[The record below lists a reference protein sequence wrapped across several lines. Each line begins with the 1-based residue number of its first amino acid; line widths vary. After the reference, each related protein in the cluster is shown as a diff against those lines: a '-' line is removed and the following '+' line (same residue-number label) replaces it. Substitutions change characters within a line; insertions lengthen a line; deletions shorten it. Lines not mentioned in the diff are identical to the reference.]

1 MVAIYARTSSDNER
15 KMSIDDQVQR
25 GIKYVEGLEGHP
37 PFKVFTDKGISGTR
51 DDRPEYNRMMDSIMA
66 DGVNHLWFFDHSR
79 AWRDDQEAAH
89 LYRFCKKSG
98 ITLSID
104 NEAIDF
110 DDDFAFL
117 RYVFEA
123 SAASNFAK
131 STSKK
136 QKISIQNR
144 FPRGG
149 VIGKSPFGFKTN
161 ADKKYSIN
169 EGEAI
174 LVRLIFKL
182 KIEGLSM
189 RKIAD
194 HLNDRNITPRTKKWN
209 YSAVDNVLRNV
220 KHYGRFIINEGT
232 KEEIDFTNDELA
244 IISKQTFL
252 KAKEALKQGRTYSG
266 NKSHH
271 ADALLKGVLK
281 CGICGSYHTRHKR
294 FSPKGDDW
302 SYYNCGRKNNDGKCE
317 EAKNIR
323 EDFIDSFVWRLFE
336 RDNVV
341 KRVVLDASQDKAI
354 RSEIKKAQD
363 EIALFQWNIEKIDK
377 QVFKLESAWFGD
389 EGIKKSHYDKLR
401 SEYRQHIERYEK
413 LIEEQERV
421 IENRTSLINN
431 SKDIE
436 KDINS
441 IMANAPLEMKKEY
454 IKRYIK
460 EIFVGYNKEAKCF
473 LLDMSFTHSNEIYAV
488 KFNYNYTDI
497 VELFPNEIKTDLISP
512 KMKHLLSLNKSII
525 IKDDGK
531 TTMTINKIEEI

>member
-15 KMSIDDQVQR
+15 KMSIEDQVQR
-25 GIKYVEGLEGHP
+25 GIKYAEGLEGHP
-37 PFKVFTDKGISGTR
+37 PFKVFIDRGITGKSVH
-51 DDRPEYNRMMDSIMA
+51 RPEFNRMMTMTKSDDIKY
-66 DGVNHLWFFDHSR
+66 LWFLDQTR
-79 AWRDDQEAAH
+79 AWRN
-89 LYRFCKKSG
+89 KK
-98 ITLSID
+98 
-104 NEAIDF
+104 EAILLWYDCEGRNIGIVLDDHLLDF
-110 DDDFAFL
+110 DSDTEFL
-117 RYVFEA
+117 RFVMTSIEGENYI
-123 SAASNFAK
+123 K
-131 STSKK
+131 QTSKK
-136 QKISIQNR
+136 AKISIQNR

-194 HLNDRNITPRTKKWN
+194 HLNDRNLTPEKKWN

-317 EAKNIR
+317 DAKNIR

-413 LIEEQERV
+413 LIEEQERI

>member
-25 GIKYVEGLEGHP
+25 GIKYVEGLAGHP
-37 PFKVFTDKGISGTR
+37 PFKVFIDRGITGKSVH
-51 DDRPEYNRMMDSIMA
+51 RPEFNRMMTMTKSDDIKY
-66 DGVNHLWFFDHSR
+66 LWFLDQTR
-79 AWRDDQEAAH
+79 AWRN
-89 LYRFCKKSG
+89 KK
-98 ITLSID
+98 
-104 NEAIDF
+104 EAILLWYDCEGRNIGIVLDDHLLDF
-110 DDDFAFL
+110 DSDTEFL
-117 RYVFEA
+117 RFVMTSIEGENYI
-123 SAASNFAK
+123 K
-131 STSKK
+131 QTSKK
-136 QKISIQNR
+136 AKISIQNR

-161 ADKKYSIN
+161 LDKKYSIN
-169 EGEAI
+169 DGEAI

-194 HLNDRNITPRTKKWN
+194 HLNDRNLTPEKKWN

>member
-15 KMSIDDQVQR
+15 KMSIEDQVQR

-37 PFKVFTDKGISGTR
+37 PFKVFIDRGITGKSVH
-51 DDRPEYNRMMDSIMA
+51 RPEFNRMMTMTKSDDIKY
-66 DGVNHLWFFDHSR
+66 LWFLDQTR
-79 AWRDDQEAAH
+79 AWRN
-89 LYRFCKKSG
+89 KK
-98 ITLSID
+98 
-104 NEAIDF
+104 EAILLWYDCEGRNIGIVLDDHLLDF
-110 DDDFAFL
+110 DSDTEFL
-117 RYVFEA
+117 RFVMTSIEGENYI
-123 SAASNFAK
+123 K
-131 STSKK
+131 QTSKK
-136 QKISIQNR
+136 AKISIQNR

-161 ADKKYSIN
+161 LDKKYSIN
-169 EGEAI
+169 DGEAI

>member
-25 GIKYVEGLEGHP
+25 GIKYVEGLAGHP
-37 PFKVFTDKGISGTR
+37 PFKVFIDRGITGKSVH
-51 DDRPEYNRMMDSIMA
+51 RPEFNRMMTMTKSDDIKY
-66 DGVNHLWFFDHSR
+66 LWFLDQTR
-79 AWRDDQEAAH
+79 AWRN
-89 LYRFCKKSG
+89 KK
-98 ITLSID
+98 
-104 NEAIDF
+104 EAILLWYDCEGRNIGIVLDDHLLDF
-110 DDDFAFL
+110 DSDTEFL
-117 RYVFEA
+117 RFVMTSIEGENYI
-123 SAASNFAK
+123 K
-131 STSKK
+131 QTSKK
-136 QKISIQNR
+136 AKISIQNR

-149 VIGKSPFGFKTN
+149 VIGKSPCGFKTN
-161 ADKKYSIN
+161 LDKKYSIN
-169 EGEAI
+169 DGEAI

-194 HLNDRNITPRTKKWN
+194 HLNDRNLTPEKKWN

-363 EIALFQWNIEKIDK
+363 EIALFQWNIEKIEK
-377 QVFKLESAWFGD
+377 KEENLFRHYFEQESMRKD
-389 EGIKKSHYDKLR
+389 VYDKMRDELR
-401 SEYRQHIERYEK
+401 HDIDRLTL
-413 LIEEQERV
+413 LINEQERI
-421 IENRTSLINN
+421 IENRISLINN

>member
-15 KMSIDDQVQR
+15 KMSIEDQVQR

-37 PFKVFTDKGISGTR
+37 PFKVFIDRGITGKSVH
-51 DDRPEYNRMMDSIMA
+51 RPEFNRMMTMTKSDDIKY
-66 DGVNHLWFFDHSR
+66 LWFLDQTR
-79 AWRDDQEAAH
+79 AWRN
-89 LYRFCKKSG
+89 KK
-98 ITLSID
+98 
-104 NEAIDF
+104 EAILLWYDCEGRNIGIVLDDHLLDF
-110 DDDFAFL
+110 DSDTEFL
-117 RYVFEA
+117 RFVMTSIEGENYI
-123 SAASNFAK
+123 K
-131 STSKK
+131 QTSKK
-136 QKISIQNR
+136 AKISIQNR

-161 ADKKYSIN
+161 LDKKYSIN
-169 EGEAI
+169 DGEAI

-194 HLNDRNITPRTKKWN
+194 HLNDRNLTPEKKWN